1 MQRLWLV
8 VGFQGKKDLENILA
22 LDLFQSNGNRYHE
35 RKWRQIKW
43 NKARLSKKL
52 TYCTPNLFGSIFFEV
67 SFWFLKTLSFTCQYI
82 FPALLRKF
90 CIKSEYLG
98 TDFAYEMRKYKWKK
112 NYCVEKR
119 VLRFQKVRNGT
130 PYTEQVHRNL
140 TKGKQYIGWVFL
152 IGDEQ
157 SK

>member
-43 NKARLSKKL
+43 NKARLGKKL
-52 TYCTPNLFGSIFFEV
+52 TYCTPNLFGSIFFEA

-90 CIKSEYLG
+90 CIKSEHLG
-98 TDFAYEMRKYKWKK
+98 TDFAYEMTKYKWNK
-112 NYCVEKR
+112 NYCVAYRKTDPSFSKGKKWHF
-119 VLRFQKVRNGT
+119 VHWTSPYLQKVN
-130 PYTEQVHRNL
+130 NIL
-140 TKGKQYIGWVFL
+140 
-152 IGDEQ
+152 DEF
-157 SK
+157 SNRRRTI